1 MERSRVI
8 NFLKV
13 FRFANLQKFSSA
25 VRLPISVVTIFCLM
39 LGIGSALLNPSN
51 LFYVDNFVVKL
62 VLGLIKSTSNII
74 ILNIPLLFVIGITV
88 GVARAQKGPAA
99 LSGLVGYLI
108 FNITENYF
116 LDVFARLVDPNLMSS
131 VGQVNILGIQTLN
144 TGILGSLS
152 VGLLVGYLHNKFYC
166 IELPGPLNFFSGF
179 RFVPIV
185 VFPFCIL
192 LGIIFV
198 LIWPYFNEL
207 ITSFGFFIAKFNY
220 LNSFLYGFLNRLLIP
235 LGLHS
240 ILTFPFNFTSLGG
253 TEVIDGQVVGGIQ
266 NIFYAQL
273 ADPYLVRFSPS
284 ISRFNS
290 GFYLS
295 IMFGLPGAALG
306 VYRGIIHDDK
316 SKIVPLLFS
325 GAFAAFLTGIT
336 EPLEFL
342 FVFTAPLLYFIH
354 AIYTGFALL
363 IANVLDIAVGVTF
376 SAGFFDFLMFG
387 VLQGHAK
394 TNWLYLLP
402 LGFAFF
408 ALYYF
413 TFKWVYNYFDFQIF
427 GVDEP
432 FFAGSEGEVE
442 GMGIAHLIAQGLG
455 GLDNIQEFNV
465 ISTNLMF
472 VVFSPELISEDFLKK
487 TGALNIVTIDNT
499 IKIDYGT
506 NVYYIKQAI
515 KNYSPERLFK
525 ASAIVASD
533 NVKHGIKA
541 YIEMKEDDKLERQGS
556 TGKVYKLNKD
566 DEDN

>member
-1 MERSRVI
+1 MERPIVI
-8 NFLKV
+8 NFFKV
-13 FRFANLQKFSSA
+13 LRFANLQKFSNA
-25 VRLPISVVTIFCLM
+25 VRLPISVLTIFCLM
-39 LGIGSALLNPSN
+39 LGIGSALSSPSN
-51 LFYVDNFVVKL
+51 LFYVDNIVFKV
-62 VLGLIKSTSNII
+62 VLGLIKNTSNII
-74 ILNIPLLFVIGITV
+74 ILNIPLLFVIGITI

-99 LSGLVGYLI
+99 LSGLIGYLI

-116 LDVFARLVDPNLMSS
+116 LDLFSELVEPDLMSS

-144 TGILGSLS
+144 TGIVGALS
-152 VGLLVGYLHNKFYC
+152 VGLLVGYLHNKFYY
-166 IELPGPLNFFSGF
+166 IELPGPFNFFAGF
-179 RFVPIV
+179 RFVPII

-192 LGIIFV
+192 LGVIFV
-198 LIWPYFNEL
+198 FVWPYFNEL
-207 ITSFGFFIAKFNY
+207 IVSFGFFIAKFNY
-220 LNSFLYGFLNRLLIP
+220 FDSFLYGVLNRMLIP

-253 TEVIDGQVVGGIQ
+253 TEVINGQVVGGIQ

-273 ADPYLVRFSPS
+273 SDPYLTRFSS
-284 ISRFNS
+284 NISRFNS

-295 IMFGLPGAALG
+295 IMFGLPGAAFG

-316 SKIVPLLFS
+316 RKVLSLLFS

-342 FVFTAPLLYFIH
+342 FVFTAPLLYFVH

-363 IANVLDIAVGVTF
+363 IANVFDIVVGSTF
-376 SAGFFDFLMFG
+376 SAGFFDFFMFG
-387 VLQGHAK
+387 ILQGHDK

-427 GVDEP
+427 GVGEP

-455 GLDNIQEFNV
+455 SLDNIQGFDV
-465 ISTNLMF
+465 VSTDLRF
-472 VVFSPELISEDFLKK
+472 VVFSPELISEDILKK

-506 NVYYIKQAI
+506 NVYYIKKAI
-515 KNYSPERLFK
+515 ENYSPERLFK
-525 ASAIVASD
+525 ASVVVASD
-533 NVKHGIKA
+533 NVKQGIKA
-541 YIEMKEDDKLERQGS
+541 YIEMKEDDKLEKQGS
-556 TGKVYKLNKD
+556 TGKLYKLNNND
-566 DEDN
+566 DDN